1 MFCSETLCFWIYRK
15 DWKTDKSKKYQSGR
29 WIGGNH
35 KRENRILVIP
45 AVMRIFKKSNG
56 NG

>member
-35 KRENRILVIP
+35 KRENRILIIP